1 MLVSVII
8 SAYNEEKYL
17 PRVFKALCNQ
27 TYPHKQIEVV
37 LVNGM
42 STDYTKEM
50 LEEFKMKHQA
60 EFYNIQV
67 WDNPKK
73 TLSTGLNLAI
83 EKATGDAYLK
93 IDAHSLVTDDFIE
106 QNAKQLLAGEKVC
119 GGKRPTIIEED
130 TKMARTLHFVEEAMF
145 GSSIASYRKSDQ
157 ECYVSGVFQ
166 GMYHKDVIDK
176 CGVFDEQLVR
186 TEDNEF
192 HWRIRENGFKI
203 KYSPKILSYQYMR
216 PTVKKMMKQKYG
228 NGYWIGLTTYVKPKC
243 LSLYHYVPLVFVLAI
258 IVSLLCLPI
267 TTMPLALLA
276 GAYGV
281 LLVMMLAL
289 GIKEDP
295 KNWTVILIP
304 FLLLG
309 VHVSYGLG
317 TIVGLIKGLKWKE
330 TYQTN

>member
-17 PRVFKALCNQ
+17 PNVFQALKKQ
-27 TYPHKQIEVV
+27 TYPHSKIEVV

-42 STDYTKEM
+42 STDHTKEL
-50 LEEFKMKHQA
+50 LEEFQKDNSN

-67 WDNPKK
+67 WDNPQK
-73 TLSTGLNLAI
+73 TLATGLNLAI
-83 EKATGDAYLK
+83 EKGVGEAYLK

-106 QNAKQLLAGEKVC
+106 QNVQQLLAGEKVC

-130 TKMARTLHFVEEAMF
+130 TNMARTLHAVEEAMF
-145 GSSIASYRKSDQ
+145 GSSIANYRKSDH
-157 ECYVSGVFQ
+157 ECYVSSVFQ

-216 PTVKKMMKQKYG
+216 PTFSKMVKQKYG
-228 NGYWIGLTTYVKPKC
+228 NGYWIGLTSHVKPRC
-243 LSLYHYVPLVFVLAI
+243 LSLYHYVPFVFVLAI
-258 IVSLLCLPI
+258 IVSLLISSVTVLPLI
-267 TTMPLALLA
+267 LLA
-276 GAYGV
+276 ISYGSVV
-281 LLVMMLAL
+281 LFITLATLVTTPFNICNLLM
-289 GIKEDP
+289 
-295 KNWTVILIP
+295 P
-304 FLLLG
+304 FLLLS
-309 VHVSYGLG
+309 VHVSYGVG
-317 TIVGLIKGLKWKE
+317 TLVGLIKGFSWKKR
-330 TYQTN
+330 YHH